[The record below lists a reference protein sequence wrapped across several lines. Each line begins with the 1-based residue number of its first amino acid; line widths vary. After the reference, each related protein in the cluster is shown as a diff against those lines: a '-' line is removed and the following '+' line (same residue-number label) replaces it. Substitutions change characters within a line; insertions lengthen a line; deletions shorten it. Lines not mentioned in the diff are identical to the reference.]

1 MKSDLTKIPT
11 SPPESAEK
19 SRAKKQAKAYGNV
32 IADLV
37 EQFAAVKTHA
47 LLIIFQGM
55 DASGKD
61 GAVKAAFERSTPAN
75 ISVHGWGKPTELEM
89 RHDFLWRLH
98 QKTPAKGEI
107 AVWNRSHYEDVLI
120 QRVHGWVDKKT
131 IDNRFDA
138 INAFER
144 NLMEDNNTIIL
155 KFLLHTSY
163 DEQKE
168 QLQERI
174 DDPTKH
180 YKHNPNDW
188 KEREHWD
195 EYMKAYN
202 DVLQRSKHDWIIIP
216 TDKRWYRDFLISKTI
231 MDALEGLNMEWP
243 ALEKE

>member
-1 MKSDLTKIPT
+1 MKLDLTQIPT
-11 SPPESAEK
+11 SPPDDIDKA
-19 SRAKKQAKAYGNV
+19 RAKKQAKAYGSV
-32 IADLV
+32 IGDLV
-37 EQFAAVKTHA
+37 QQFAAVKTHS

-61 GAVKAAFERSTPAN
+61 GAVRAAFERSTPAN
-75 ISVHGWGKPTELEM
+75 IDVHSWGKPTDLEM
-89 RHDFLWRLH
+89 SHDFLWRLN
-98 QKTPAKGEI
+98 QKTPAKGNI
-107 AVWNRSHYEDVLI
+107 AIWNRSHYEDVLI
-120 QRVHGWVDKKT
+120 QRVHNWVDENT

-155 KFLLHTSY
+155 KFLLHTSF

-195 EYMKAYN
+195 EYMDAYN
-202 DVLQRSKHDWIIIP
+202 DVLARSDHPWIIIP
-216 TDKRWYRDFLISKTI
+216 TDKRWYRDYLVSKSI
-231 MDALEGLNMEWP
+231 MDALEGLDMGWP
-243 ALEKE
+243 ALKEE

>member
-11 SPPESAEK
+11 TPPASADK
-19 SRAKKQAKAYGNV
+19 ARSKKQAKAYGNV
-32 IADLV
+32 IGDLV
-37 EQFAAVKTHA
+37 QQFGAVKSHA

-61 GAVKAAFERSTPAN
+61 GAVKAAFERSSPAN
-75 ISVHGWGKPTELEM
+75 ISVHGWGKPTEEEM
-89 RHDFLWRLH
+89 AHDFLWRLH
-98 QKTPAKGEI
+98 QKTPGKGQI
-107 AVWNRSHYEDVLI
+107 AIWNRSHYEDVLI
-120 QRVHGWVDKKT
+120 QRVHGWIDEKT

-163 DEQKE
+163 NEQKE

-195 EYMKAYN
+195 AYMDAYN
-202 DVLQRSKHDWIIIP
+202 DVLKRSAHPWIIVP
-216 TDKRWYRDFLISKTI
+216 TDKRWYRDFLVSKAI
-231 MDALEGLNMEWP
+231 MEALEELNMEWP
-243 ALEKE
+243 ALKTN